1 MNPVWS
7 ITLAEKH
14 PLPRITLHY
23 AAPDEESARTGIQK
37 WYPGREIV
45 SVLLNEEHSN
55 KNPNS
60 NCLEGFECPACGS
73 YGPFYIRATVT
84 GETLVCDDGTEGV
97 MGDVEWDDNSAC
109 RCADCGHPGTVR
121 EFMGKPAPEF
131 DAFQQIVANTYDN
144 GEHEC
149 HTPDDIDTCGDSLL
163 MFLMRELSLSEDCD
177 SIEEAISRVD
187 VAIRQLEAVRDGLEV
202 ASLDRAHTR
211 NLVTEIKTDAE
222 RELQSLRE
230 QGWTQADFSR
240 ALREHLE

>member
-14 PLPRITLHY
+14 PLPPITLHY

-45 SVLLNEEHSN
+45 SVLPNN

-60 NCLEGFECPACGS
+60 NCLDGFECPACGS

-84 GETLVCDDGTEGV
+84 GETLVSDDGTEGV

-177 SIEEAISRVD
+177 SIDEAIRRVD

-202 ASLDRAHTR
+202 ASLDRVRAP
-211 NLVTEIKTDAE
+211 
-222 RELQSLRE
+222 QSLRE
-230 QGWTQADFSR
+230 QGQAQANFATSP
-240 ALREHLE
+240 LK